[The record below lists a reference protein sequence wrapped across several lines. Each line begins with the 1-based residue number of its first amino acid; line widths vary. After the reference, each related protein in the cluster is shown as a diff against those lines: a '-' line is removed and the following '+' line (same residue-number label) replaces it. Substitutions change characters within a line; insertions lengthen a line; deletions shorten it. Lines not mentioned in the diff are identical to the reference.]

1 MWNAPFD
8 RFQGGTLEGLRLQL
22 GYLQRLG
29 VGAIWITPVLQNCQ
43 GQEGTYHGYGIQHF
57 LKVDPRFVSDHSD
70 PDAELRRLVDEA
82 HARGMYVILDVILNH
97 AGDVFAYDDGSAGGA
112 SSMPWSDTVYPIRW
126 RAADNAA
133 VQGWDKAPDEN
144 DAQLT
149 QSAAVWPKELR
160 YNEAFRRQGMGGELG
175 GDFAS
180 LKEFDTSRGDIR
192 SALIRSYQHAVAK
205 WDVDGFRIDTLK
217 YVEPDFALEIGK
229 RNFFTFGEVYDS
241 EEQIARF
248 IGRPTSV
255 DGDMMGSGPAAGF
268 RSTSCPG
275 S

>member
-217 YVEPDFALEIGK
+217 YVEPLHP
-229 RNFFTFGEVYDS
+229 
-241 EEQIARF
+241 
-248 IGRPTSV
+248 PTSPWRSASATSSP
-255 DGDMMGSGPAAGF
+255 SG
-268 RSTSCPG
+268 RSTTARNRSRVSLVAPRAWTAT
-275 S
+275 